1 LPAVLR
7 CAYLPPVQSPLAF
20 PAAPVASARPGA
32 GPSVRLP
39 LQIGTSS
46 LWSVTRGAVTLV
58 PGIALVI
65 AAVPLITVSVH
76 ATAFTGVVGALLVYF
91 AVMHLRIAARSRP
104 SDVLL
109 APDGLRVEGGVHHG
123 RAIAWP
129 AIDPDH
135 TTLTVE
141 KERRYTLLRV
151 VGNGFAVML
160 MMMTRQRLFWIERRE
175 FDIARLRVAL
185 RDGSAVLLAE
195 AERPIEKES
204 LAALHE
210 AIRSSGWHTPPG
222 EKRPRRAGGR
232 HTTLGI
238 SVLFCDRCGAVAV
251 PDDRDAVPC
260 RYCQSSVPIPP
271 ATRERVAA
279 SLRVREGRRTSDR
292 LVGQLLRQPGA
303 GSTGTWLV
311 VAAIMM
317 MLAWP
322 VAFSVGGVEIATG
335 FYDAPGLSSLLVFP
349 ASIILGLFFLIR
361 ARLADRFALRLLT
374 LDFGAQHP
382 HKEGDPYTCRRCD
395 APLPDDP
402 GAVVVACCYC
412 GADNIKGIDLR
423 REAGNATREATSLE
437 DALAKRARERRLWG
451 LLTIVAVILVLLG
464 VAALA
469 KGASSMID
477 LGQDAP
483 KPGPPSSRPAPKPAP
498 RPKPAPHR

>member
-1 LPAVLR
+1 
-7 CAYLPPVQSPLAF
+7 
-20 PAAPVASARPGA
+20 
-32 GPSVRLP
+32 VRLP

-46 LWSVTRGAVTLV
+46 LWSVARGAATLV
-58 PGIALVI
+58 PGVALVI
-65 AAVPLITVSVH
+65 AALPLVVVSFYATVFV
-76 ATAFTGVVGALLVYF
+76 GVVGALLVYF
-91 AVMHLRIAARSRP
+91 AVMHLYIAARSRP
-104 SDVLL
+104 SDVILT
-109 APDGLRVEGGVHHG
+109 PEGLRVEGGVHHG

-129 AIDPDH
+129 AIDPDR
-135 TTLTVE
+135 TSLSIE

-151 VGNGFAVML
+151 LGNGLAVVL
-160 MMMTRQRLFWIERRE
+160 MMLARTRVFWVERRE

-204 LAALHE
+204 LEALHE
-210 AIRSSGWHTPPG
+210 AIRSSGWHAPPG
-222 EKRPRRAGGR
+222 EKRPKRAAGAR

-238 SVLFCDRCGAVAV
+238 SVLFCDRCGAVAI

-260 RYCQSSVPIPP
+260 RFCQNPVPIPP

-303 GSTGTWLV
+303 RSTGTRL
-311 VAAIMM
+311 VAAAVVM

-335 FYDAPGLSSLLVFP
+335 LHDALGLSSLLVFP
-349 ASIILGLFFLIR
+349 VSIILGLFFLLR
-361 ARLADRFALRLLT
+361 ASLADRFALRLLT
-374 LDFGAQHP
+374 LDFGAQHLK
-382 HKEGDPYTCRRCD
+382 KEGDPYTCRRCD

-402 GAVVVACCYC
+402 GAVVVGCRYC

-423 REAGNATREATSLE
+423 REAVDATREATSLE
-437 DALAKRARERRLWG
+437 DALAKRAGERRLWG
-451 LLTIVAVILVLLG
+451 ALTIVAVILVLLG

-477 LGQDAP
+477 LGQDAA
-483 KPGPPSSRPAPKPAP
+483 KPTAPKPASKPPP
-498 RPKPAPHR
+498 RPTKPAPRR